1 MNNINIAGIMPVNNN
16 NNHEDKKAKVK
27 LPVKPEDKISAQ
39 VSKNT
44 FNLLKNIKG
53 PFKRVDY

>member
-1 MNNINIAGIMPVNNN
+1 MNNIDIKVKPINNN
-16 NNHEDKKAKVK
+16 CNYEKVK
-27 LPVKPEDKISAQ
+27 LPVKPKDKISAQ
-39 VSKNT
+39 VSQNS